1 MHELHET
8 VNALLKTM
16 LGQNKVITPGKQLVE
31 DLGFD
36 SLKMFE
42 LTAALEE
49 EFGVL
54 IPVNRVAHIK
64 TVADLY
70 QAVVNLDRYAM
81 AESEAVESRSGTS

>member
-1 MHELHET
+1 MHELHQT

-16 LGQNKVITPGKQLVE
+16 LGKNQVITPGKQLVE

-54 IPVNRVAHIK
+54 IPVSRVAHIK

-70 QAVVNLDRYAM
+70 LAVVSLDRYTLV
-81 AESEAVESRSGTS
+81 ESEADESRSGTL

>member
-1 MHELHET
+1 MHELHER

>member
-8 VNALLKTM
+8 VNALLKAM

-54 IPVNRVAHIK
+54 IPVNHVAHIK
-64 TVADLY
+64 TVADLC

>member
-1 MHELHET
+1 MHEMHET
-8 VNALLKTM
+8 VNTILKSM
-16 LGQNKVITPGKQLVE
+16 LGQHKIIAPDKQLVE

-36 SLKMFE
+36 SLKLFE

-54 IPVNRVAHIK
+54 IPVSRVVHIR

-70 QAVVNLDRYAM
+70 HAVGNLEHYAM
-81 AESEAVESRSGTS
+81 AEPKADGSRSRVS

>member
-8 VNALLKTM
+8 VNTLLQTM

-54 IPVNRVAHIK
+54 IPVSRVAHIR

-70 QAVVNLDRYAM
+70 QAVVSLDQYAM
-81 AESEAVESRSGTS
+81 VESETAESQSRAS